1 MHRESI
7 IEAIL
12 CTVLAFNTVLDIP
25 PGTSLFVQIFGAGV
39 VFVMLY
45 KLLENARKW
54 EEKLKKSAGRQPDC
68 GQRKIN
74 ISSLL

>member
-7 IEAIL
+7 GEAL
-12 CTVLAFNTVLDIP
+12 LGTVLVFNTVFKMPESDP
-25 PGTSLFVQIFGAGV
+25 LFVQIFGASV

-54 EEKLKKSAGRQPDC
+54 EKKLKKSAGRQPRS
-68 GQRKIN
+68 GHNKIN
-74 ISSLL
+74 TSLL